1 MSTLERALAGAAAAA
16 AVLCSLPA
24 LAADNG
30 NVTVSATVQGIC
42 KLTLTPGMTFAA
54 ATGIDPTGTADA
66 TATSTVKYR
75 CTKGTSAGSF
85 SVGGSTTGTYNGLL
99 TGASLSPDT
108 MAYQI
113 TWSTNYSGFS
123 GAGFAPAAAE
133 GSVLLTGTITA
144 AAYSV
149 VKADTYSQTVAV
161 SITP

>member
-1 MSTLERALAGAAAAA
+1 MSTRKRALAGAAAAA

-30 NVTVSATVQGIC
+30 NVTVTATVQGIC
-42 KLTLTPGMTFAA
+42 KLTATPAMSWGSP
-54 ATGIDPTGTADA
+54 GIDPTGNTDA
-66 TATSTVKYR
+66 IATSTVKYR
-75 CTKGTSAGSF
+75 CTKGTSAGTF
-85 SVGGSTTGTYNGLL
+85 SVGTSTTGTYNGTL
-99 TGASLSPDT
+99 TGALPSPDT

-133 GSVLLTGTITA
+133 GSVVLTGTITS